1 MKIDDKDI
9 VAAIRQGDKTGYTKL
24 FDSHNKKVFNFIHK
38 KIYDYH
44 NAEDLT
50 MVTFEKA
57 FKKLHTWKPDYKFST
72 WLFQIAKYTVI
83 DFIKAQAIR
92 INGTD
97 EIDKFLFI
105 KDKSNTPYQI
115 LLQNELHALIEGRI
129 ERLPKKS
136 KPVMKLHIQGY
147 SDEEIVEKLNIIH
160 GNVRCIL
167 SRAKKKFKE
176 EFKQLLYEEDNI
188 IRHSIV
194 A

>member
-9 VAAIRQGDKTGYTKL
+9 VIAIRQGDNAGYKKL
-24 FDSHNKKVFNFIHK
+24 FDKHKMKIFNFIHK

-50 MVTFEKA
+50 MITFEKA
-57 FKKLHTWKPDYKFST
+57 FEKLNTWIPNYKFST
-72 WLFQIAKYTVI
+72 WLITIAKYTVI

-92 INGTD
+92 IKGTD

-105 KDKSNTPYQI
+105 KDKSDTPYQI
-115 LLQNELHALIEGRI
+115 LLRNELQSLIEDRV
-129 ERLPKKS
+129 ERLPKKN

-147 SDEEIVEKLNIIH
+147 SDEEIVEKLNMMH

-167 SRAKKKFKE
+167 HRAKNKLKE
-176 EFKQLLYEEDNI
+176 EFRPLLYEEDNI
-188 IRHSIV
+188 IQHTIV
-194 A
+194 T